1 MIRVHISSIHNAAPC
16 RKPGYVAEVM
26 KRKKGGGSAFVDLT
40 EEDFHLIR
48 SNYQLRGPGYFLHLM
63 LSRFGIAI
71 KKGCKCKAR
80 MCQMD
85 KWGCDG
91 CEENL
96 ETIVEWMKEEAANR
110 GLPYL
115 STVGRMLVRR
125 AINNARKEAERA
137 KDTT

>member
-48 SNYQLRGPGYFLHLM
+48 SNYQLRGQGTSSIRCFHDSV
-63 LSRFGIAI
+63 SRLE
-71 KKGCKCKAR
+71 GCKCKAR

-85 KWGCDG
+85 SG
-91 CEENL
+91 
-96 ETIVEWMKEEAANR
+96 AA
-110 GLPYL
+110 
-115 STVGRMLVRR
+115 TV
-125 AINNARKEAERA
+125 ATK
-137 KDTT
+137 T